1 MREEQAIYSII
12 DLETTGLD
20 PLEDRI
26 VEIAVLRFDGERV
39 LETFSTL
46 VNPERK
52 IYPVT
57 TRLNGISER
66 SVQDA
71 PKFYEIA
78 RRIVELTADTVLV
91 AHQARFDYAFLKQ
104 AYGRLGYVYKRRQ
117 ICTLRLSRELFPGL
131 PSYRLS
137 AVCRHLQ
144 IPLENPHRALGDAT
158 AALALFRHLRSHPE
172 AGRIAALLAGTMHP
186 SALPPAVQQRQI
198 DALPDEIGIYY
209 FYDAFGRLIYTGKSK
224 SIRKRVLS
232 HFSNDLNSTKAREM
246 KARIHDIGYE
256 LTGSE
261 LVALLLES
269 DTIKRL
275 QPRFNRSQRNVR
287 YRHGIFAVPGDQQDF
302 MRLMIK
308 ELAEMDSAPLVGFRG
323 KKEAQVYLERL
334 VDRYQLC
341 QKLSGIDK
349 HKGPCFRYQLKQCR
363 GACAGQESP
372 ERYNARVR
380 EAFRMF
386 NYPHADFAI
395 LGAGRHPGEK
405 SVVLI
410 ENGVYRGF
418 GYLETPLKK
427 AALPYF
433 RRAVTLRADNQDV
446 RRIINAY
453 LTKNQIDE
461 VILL

>member
-1 MREEQAIYSII
+1 M
-12 DLETTGLD
+12 
-20 PLEDRI
+20 
-26 VEIAVLRFDGERV
+26 EIAILRFDGERIV
-39 LETFSTL
+39 ETFSTL

-52 IYPVT
+52 IYPIT
-57 TRLNGISER
+57 TRLNGISEL

-78 RRIVELTADTVLV
+78 RRIVEMTADTILV

-131 PSYRLS
+131 PSYQLG
-137 AVCRHLQ
+137 VICRHLQ

-158 AALALFRHLRSHPE
+158 ATLALLQRIRNHRDAGQFR
-172 AGRIAALLAGTMHP
+172 ALLAGEMKSTT
-186 SALPPAVQQRQI
+186 LPPAVHQRQI
-198 DALPDEIGIYY
+198 DALPGDVGIYF

-232 HFSNDLNSTKAREM
+232 HFSNDLKSPKAREM

-269 DTIKRL
+269 DTIKRM

-287 YRHGIFAVPGDQQDF
+287 YRHGIFAVPTDAQDF
-302 MRLMIK
+302 MRLTIK
-308 ELAEMDSAPLVGFRG
+308 ELAEMDNAPLVSFRG

-341 QKLSGIDK
+341 QKLAGIDK
-349 HKGPCFRYQLKQCR
+349 RKGPCFRYHLKQCR
-363 GACAGQESP
+363 GACAGAETP
-372 ERYNARVR
+372 ENYNVRVR

-386 NYPHADFAI
+386 NYPHPDFAV
-395 LGAGRHPGEK
+395 LGAGRRSGER
-405 SVVLI
+405 SLVLV
-410 ENGVYRGF
+410 EGGVYQGF
-418 GYLETPLKK
+418 GYLELPLKK

-433 RRAVTLRADNQDV
+433 RRAIIPRGDNQDI
-446 RRIINAY
+446 RRIINGY
-453 LTKNQIDE
+453 LKKNQSDE
-461 VILL
+461 VIFM

>member
-1 MREEQAIYSII
+1 MEAQTIYSII

-26 VEIAVLRFDGERV
+26 VELAILRFDGAQV
-39 LETFSTL
+39 LEQFSTL

-52 IYPVT
+52 IYPIT
-57 TRLNGISER
+57 TRLNGISEL

-78 RRIVELTADTVLV
+78 RRIVEMTSDTILV

-158 AALALFRHLRSHPE
+158 ATLALFRHIRSHPE
-172 AGRIAALLAGTMHP
+172 AGRFAALLAGEIYP
-186 SALPPAVQQRQI
+186 SSLPPAVQQRQI
-198 DALPDEIGIYY
+198 DALPDDVGIYF
-209 FYDAFGRLIYTGKSK
+209 FYDAFGRVIYAGKSK

-232 HFSNDLNSTKAREM
+232 HFSNDLKSPKAREM

-261 LVALLLES
+261 LLALLLES

-275 QPRFNRSQRNVR
+275 QPRFNRSQRNVLYR
-287 YRHGIFAVPGDQQDF
+287 YGIFAVPSDREDF
-302 MRLMIK
+302 MRLTIK
-308 ELAEMDSAPLVGFRG
+308 ALAEMDRAPLLGFRS
-323 KKEAQVYLERL
+323 KKEAQAYLERL

-341 QKLSGIDK
+341 QKLSGLDK
-349 HKGPCFRYQLKQCR
+349 HQGPCFRYHLKQCR
-363 GACAGQESP
+363 GACAGQENPVS
-372 ERYNARVR
+372 YNARVR

-395 LGAGRHPGEK
+395 LGAGRHPQER
-405 SVVLI
+405 SLVLV
-410 ENGVYRGF
+410 EGGVYQGF
-418 GYLETPLKK
+418 GYLTLPLRKT
-427 AALPYF
+427 ALPYF
-433 RRAVTLRADNQDV
+433 RRAITPRTDNQDV

-453 LTKNQIDE
+453 LNKNQTDD

>member
-1 MREEQAIYSII
+1 M
-12 DLETTGLD
+12 
-20 PLEDRI
+20 
-26 VEIAVLRFDGERV
+26 EIAILRFDGERL

-46 VNPERK
+46 VNPERR
-52 IYPVT
+52 IYPMT
-57 TRLNGISER
+57 TRLNGISEL

-78 RRIVELTADTVLV
+78 RKIVEMTADTILV

-104 AYGRLGYVYKRRQ
+104 AYGRLGYGYKRRQ

-131 PSYRLS
+131 SSYRLS
-137 AVCRHLQ
+137 TVCRHLQ
-144 IPLENPHRALGDAT
+144 IPLENPHRALDDA
-158 AALALFRHLRSHPE
+158 AATLALFRQIRSHRE
-172 AGRIAALLAGTMHP
+172 AGRFAALLAGEMHP
-186 SALPPAVQQRQI
+186 STLPPAVQQRQI
-198 DALPDEIGIYY
+198 DALPDEVGIYH

-232 HFSNDLNSTKAREM
+232 HFSNDLKSPKAREM

-261 LVALLLES
+261 LLALLLES
-269 DTIKRL
+269 DTIKRQ

-287 YRHGIFAVPGDQQDF
+287 YRHGIFAVPAAAQDF
-302 MRLMIK
+302 MRLTIQ
-308 ELAEMDSAPLVGFRG
+308 ELEEMDSAPLVGFRG

-349 HKGPCFRYQLKQCR
+349 HKGPCFRYHLKQCR
-363 GACAGQESP
+363 GACAGQENP
-372 ERYNARVR
+372 ESYNARVR

-395 LGAGRHPGEK
+395 LGAGRHPQER
-405 SVVLI
+405 SLVLV
-410 ENGVYRGF
+410 EGGVYQGF
-418 GYLETPLKK
+418 GYLALPLKK
-427 AALPYF
+427 PALPYF
-433 RRAVTLRADNQDV
+433 RRAVTPRADNQDV

-453 LTKNQIDE
+453 LNKNQTDE
-461 VILL
+461 VVVL